1 MEGNKRK
8 KKKTPVNE
16 IEHTLIQDT
25 EYDSDCES
33 RGEYDLPK

>member
-16 IEHTLIQDT
+16 IDNTLIQDM
-25 EYDSDCES
+25 ENDSDCEN